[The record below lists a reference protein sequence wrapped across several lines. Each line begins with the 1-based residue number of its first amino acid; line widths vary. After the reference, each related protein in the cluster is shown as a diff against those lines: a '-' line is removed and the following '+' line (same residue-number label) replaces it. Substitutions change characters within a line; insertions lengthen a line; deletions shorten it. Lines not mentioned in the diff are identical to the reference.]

1 MGWFNEYPY
10 KNLED
15 FNLDYILKH
24 LRELLADYKT
34 LDDWKKNF
42 QEEYKKLIDFYNTII
57 NGDFPQEL
65 KDAFIKFMTDN
76 AVDLMGELVHMVFF
90 GITDD
95 GYFVAYIPESW
106 DDIQFGTTGLD
117 TIIAGEEYGR
127 LVLSY

>member
-34 LDDWKKNF
+34 LDDWKQNF
-42 QEEYKKLIDFYNTII
+42 QEEYKELIDFYNTII
-57 NGDFPQEL
+57 NGNFPQEL

-76 AVDLMGELVHMVFF
+76 AVDLMGELVHMVLF
-90 GITDD
+90 GIED
-95 GYFVAYIPESW
+95 GYFVAYIPDSW
-106 DDIQFGTTGLD
+106 DEITFGTTGLD
-117 TIIAGEEYGR
+117 DFPVGYDFGHLTLTY
-127 LVLSY
+127 